1 MLAKICKLFN
11 KQRDIKITH
20 HKKENPLLGTLVNV
34 AAIIAGSLIGL
45 IFSGRITEK
54 YNKPIIQAVSLGVI
68 LIGLKNAFK
77 CNDFIL
83 IIISLALGTLL
94 GELGKIEHRLENVG
108 TWLENK
114 LSNKGGR
121 FAEGFVTTSLL
132 YCVGAMAIVGSLES
146 GLTGNHHT
154 LFAKATL
161 DGIGSVIFSSTMGIG
176 VLFSSLSVLVY
187 QGTITLAAE
196 YVKPFLVPEVISQMS
211 SVGGLLIV
219 GIGVNMLGEKKI
231 KVGNMLPAVFIPLIY
246 YIGMQIFI
254 K

>member
-1 MLAKICKLFN
+1 M
-11 KQRDIKITH
+11 
-20 HKKENPLLGTLVNV
+20 LGTLVNV
-34 AAIIAGSLIGL
+34 AAIIAGSLVGL
-45 IFSGRITEK
+45 IFKGRISEK
-54 YNKPIIQAVSLGVI
+54 YNQPIIQAVSLGVI

-77 CNDFIL
+77 CDDFIL
-83 IIISLALGTLL
+83 IIISLALGTLV
-94 GELGKIEHRLENVG
+94 GELCKIEYRLENFG
-108 TWLENK
+108 IWIEK
-114 LSNKGGR
+114 KFSKKGGS

-154 LFAKATL
+154 LFAKSTL
-161 DGIGSVIFSSTMGIG
+161 DGLGSVIFSSTMGMG
-176 VLFSSLSVLVY
+176 VLFSSLSVLIY

-196 YVKPFLVPEVISQMS
+196 YAKPFLVPEVISQMS

-219 GIGVNMLGEKKI
+219 GIGINMLGEKKI

-246 YIGMQIFI
+246 YIGIQIFI

>member
-1 MLAKICKLFN
+1 
-11 KQRDIKITH
+11 
-20 HKKENPLLGTLVNV
+20 LLGTFANV
-34 AAIIAGSLIGL
+34 AAIIVGSVVGL
-45 IFSGRITEK
+45 IFRGRISDK
-54 YNKPIIQAVSLGVI
+54 YNKTILQALSLGVI
-68 LIGLKNAFK
+68 LIGLKSAFK

-83 IIISLALGTLL
+83 IIISLALGSLL
-94 GELGKIEHRLENVG
+94 GELCKIEHRIENAG

-114 LSNKGGR
+114 FSEKGGS
-121 FAEGFVTTSLL
+121 FAEGFVTASLL

-146 GLTGNHHT
+146 GLTGNHST
-154 LFAKATL
+154 LFAKSTL

-176 VLFSSLSVLVY
+176 VLFSSVSVLLY
-187 QGTITLAAE
+187 QGTITLAAA

-219 GIGVNMLGEKKI
+219 AIGINMLGGNKI

-246 YIGMQIFI
+246 YIGMQLFI

>member
-1 MLAKICKLFN
+1 M
-11 KQRDIKITH
+11 
-20 HKKENPLLGTLVNV
+20 LGTLVNV
-34 AAIIAGSLIGL
+34 AAIISGSLVGL
-45 IFSGRITEK
+45 IFRGRISEK
-54 YNKPIIQAVSLGVI
+54 YNQPMIQAVSLGVI

-77 CNDFIL
+77 CDDFIL
-83 IIISLALGTLL
+83 IIISLALGTLV
-94 GELGKIEHRLENVG
+94 GELCEIEHRLENSG
-108 TWLENK
+108 AWLEK
-114 LSNKGGR
+114 KFSKKGGR
-121 FAEGFVTTSLL
+121 FADGFVTTSLL

-154 LFAKATL
+154 LYAKSTL
-161 DGIGSVIFSSTMGIG
+161 DGMGSIIFSSTMGIG
-176 VLFSSLSVLVY
+176 VLFSSVSVLLY
-187 QGTITLAAE
+187 QGAITLAAE

-219 GIGVNMLGEKKI
+219 ALGLNMLGEHKI

>member
-1 MLAKICKLFN
+1 
-11 KQRDIKITH
+11 
-20 HKKENPLLGTLVNV
+20 LLGTFANV
-34 AAIIAGSLIGL
+34 AAIIVGSVVGL
-45 IFSGRITEK
+45 IFRGRISDK
-54 YNKPIIQAVSLGVI
+54 YNKTILQALSLGVI
-68 LIGLKNAFK
+68 LIGLKSAFK

-83 IIISLALGTLL
+83 IIISLALGSLL
-94 GELGKIEHRLENVG
+94 GELCKIEHRIENAG

-114 LSNKGGR
+114 FSEKGGS
-121 FAEGFVTTSLL
+121 FAEGFVTASLL

-146 GLTGNHHT
+146 GLTGNHST
-154 LFAKATL
+154 LFAKSTL

-176 VLFSSLSVLVY
+176 VLFSSVSVLLY
-187 QGTITLAAE
+187 QGTITLAAV

-219 GIGVNMLGEKKI
+219 AIGINMLGGNKI

>member
-1 MLAKICKLFN
+1 
-11 KQRDIKITH
+11 
-20 HKKENPLLGTLVNV
+20 LLGTFANV
-34 AAIIAGSLIGL
+34 AAIIVGSVVGL
-45 IFSGRITEK
+45 IFRGRISDK
-54 YNKPIIQAVSLGVI
+54 YNKTILQALSLGVI
-68 LIGLKNAFK
+68 LIGLKSAFK

-83 IIISLALGTLL
+83 IIISLALGSLL
-94 GELGKIEHRLENVG
+94 GELCKIEHRIENAG

-114 LSNKGGR
+114 FSEKGGS
-121 FAEGFVTTSLL
+121 FAEGFVTASLL

-146 GLTGNHHT
+146 GLTGNHST
-154 LFAKATL
+154 LFAKSTL

-176 VLFSSLSVLVY
+176 VLFSSTLDGIGSVIFSSTMGIGVLFSSVSVLLY
-187 QGTITLAAE
+187 QGTITLAAV

-219 GIGVNMLGEKKI
+219 AIGINMLGENKI

-254 K
+254 R